1 MNPVLI
7 ALVLIC
13 SSNIPKEG
21 CTKDNATD
29 VLRGEATKTPMECF
43 MSAQALIASTA
54 LSLEGQYIK
63 IVCEQASSH
72 KVMRSPIAPGLVLG
86 GGVEGA
92 F

>member
-29 VLRGEATKTPMECF
+29 VLHGEATKTPTECL
-43 MSAQALIASTA
+43 MSAQPLVASTA
-54 LSLEGQYIK
+54 LNLKDQYIK
-63 IVCEQASSH
+63 VVCERASGT
-72 KVMRSPIAPGLVLG
+72 R
-86 GGVEGA
+86 
-92 F
+92 